1 MSSNIKNPAS
11 EQIIPSICD
20 IMKSGTS
27 EIIKKL
33 EIQIPTYAQIY
44 SDIYKEY
51 LHTLD
56 ELYGVCYISEKDFY
70 GKFSIDKSTM
80 MNFEN
85 FWKSFVQMYSEQIDI
100 QTNILKSYAIL
111 RIANM
116 KSFDNFIH
124 VMINAYSKSLFLL
137 NSSNE
142 KQESN

>member
-1 MSSNIKNPAS
+1 
-11 EQIIPSICD
+11 
-20 IMKSGTS
+20 
-27 EIIKKL
+27 
-33 EIQIPTYAQIY
+33 
-44 SDIYKEY
+44 
-51 LHTLD
+51 
-56 ELYGVCYISEKDFY
+56 
-70 GKFSIDKSTM
+70 M

>member
-56 ELYGVCYISEKDFY
+56 ELYGVCYISEKDF
-70 GKFSIDKSTM
+70 
-80 MNFEN
+80 
-85 FWKSFVQMYSEQIDI
+85 
-100 QTNILKSYAIL
+100 
-111 RIANM
+111 
-116 KSFDNFIH
+116 
-124 VMINAYSKSLFLL
+124 
-137 NSSNE
+137 
-142 KQESN
+142 

>member
-1 MSSNIKNPAS
+1 MSSNIKNPTS

-70 GKFSIDKSTM
+70 GKFSTNKFTM
-80 MNFEN
+80 MNFDN

>member
-1 MSSNIKNPAS
+1 MSSNIKNQAS

-56 ELYGVCYISEKDFY
+56 ELYGMCYISEKDFY
-70 GKFSIDKSTM
+70 DKFSINKFTM
-80 MNFEN
+80 MNFDN